1 VLKTQFP
8 KGYSNM
14 ELAEKTCLIVGAS
27 GAIGRAIAERFY
39 AEGARVALT
48 YHTQKPVADFRD
60 SPAKRLRLPSFPLD
74 VRKQREVRSI
84 VARVARKF
92 GSINVLVNCSG
103 VLGPVG
109 NAQAVSATAWR
120 QTLEVNLFGGFYLVQ
135 AVLPFMLAAS
145 RGKII
150 LFSGGGAAYA
160 RPHFTAYSASK
171 AALVRFT
178 ESISEELIDKNIQI
192 NIIAPG
198 PVKSRMWDDLR
209 ASGSAGGPKALEEL
223 RNMDATGGVPPERAA
238 ALALFLASD
247 RSNGLSG
254 RLISAIHDKWEDLG
268 PRIPDIMSSEAGTL
282 RRVPFN

>member
-1 VLKTQFP
+1 L
-8 KGYSNM
+8 
-14 ELAEKTCLIVGAS
+14 ELTEKTCLIVGAS
-27 GAIGRAIAERFY
+27 GAIGRAIAEKFY
-39 AEGARVALT
+39 EEGARIALT
-48 YHTQKPVADFRD
+48 YYTQKRAAGLNGFPDNGT
-60 SPAKRLRLPSFPLD
+60 RLASFPLD
-74 VRKQREVRSI
+74 VRKPREVQSV
-84 VARVARKF
+84 VASVARKF
-92 GSINVLVNCSG
+92 GSISVLVNCSG

-109 NAQAVSATAWR
+109 NTQSVSATAWR
-120 QTLEVNLFGGFYLVQ
+120 QTMEVNLFGGFHLVR
-135 AVLPFMLAAS
+135 AVLPFMLAAG

-160 RPHFTAYSASK
+160 RPNFTAYSASK

-178 ESISEELIDKNIQI
+178 ESLSGELADKNIQV
-192 NIIAPG
+192 NAIAPG

-254 RLISAIHDKWEDLG
+254 RLISAIHDKWENLG
-268 PRIPDIMSSEAGTL
+268 SRIPDIMSSEAGTL
-282 RRVPFN
+282 RRVPLN